1 MSEYIKTKNIE
12 NLESGGQQDNSK
24 IDPRDSYSKRFK
36 VQHRAV
42 QKSIFDKNS
51 TDGPTKRK
59 SNLESFSKS
68 LKKNYKSSSLRQS
81 LDKIQVQQKKTANIE
96 RQRERDLNNLK
107 QKLSSRN
114 DNENDQTIKNNQ
126 QVSSKDNREFKNKLS
141 NTIRSHGLDALFAN
155 TANVKKDDNI
165 LNKPNTKSIFEK
177 SDNKDTR
184 VQTNKSGYTA
194 NRSTFKSQNNTNE
207 LDNSESSTSFSK
219 ENEGSRNFIANY
231 SNIRVSDNERKLKV
245 VTPDTY
251 NSAKD
256 ISIALKAG
264 NAVVLNLNKLNREL
278 KRKLLDFSF
287 GCASMVNAYVT
298 CEGKDIYSITI
309 GQPLTTREIA
319 QCKNQ
324 GISIN

>member
-12 NLESGGQQDNSK
+12 NLESGDQQDNSK

-42 QKSIFDKNS
+42 QKSIFDKKS
-51 TDGPTKRK
+51 TDGSTKRK
-59 SNLESFSKS
+59 TNLERLSNS
-68 LKKNYKSSSLRQS
+68 LKKNYKSSSLKQS
-81 LDKIQVQQKKTANIE
+81 LDKIQVQQKKTVNIE

-107 QKLSSRN
+107 QNLSSRN
-114 DNENDQTIKNNQ
+114 DNENDQTIKNKQ
-126 QVSSKDNREFKNKLS
+126 QVASKDNREFENKLS
-141 NTIRSHGLDALFAN
+141 KTIRSHGLDALFAN
-155 TANVKKDDNI
+155 TANVKKDGNV
-165 LNKPNTKSIFEK
+165 LNKANNKSIFEK
-177 SDNKDTR
+177 NDNKDTR
-184 VQTNKSGYTA
+184 AQINKSGYTA
-194 NRSTFKSQNNTNE
+194 NRSAFKSQNNTNE
-207 LDNSESSTSFSK
+207 LDNIDRSTTFSK
-219 ENEGSRNFIANY
+219 ENESLKNFKVN
-231 SNIRVSDNERKLKV
+231 SSIRLSDNERKLKV

-287 GCASMVNAYVT
+287 GCASMVDAYVT

-309 GQPLTTREIA
+309 GQPLTSREIA